1 MCRSCCS
8 RCRAGDCLTK
18 KQNAVADMLVRDGH
32 PSRTDVA
39 EVITAITHQP
49 PLESNIDRVGKRLGE
64 GGWLVGNDE

>member
-1 MCRSCCS
+1 VPFLLFALPRRRLS
-8 RCRAGDCLTK
+8 DEEV
-18 KQNAVADMLVRDGH
+18 NAVADMLVRDGH

-64 GGWLVGNDE
+64 GGWLIGNDE